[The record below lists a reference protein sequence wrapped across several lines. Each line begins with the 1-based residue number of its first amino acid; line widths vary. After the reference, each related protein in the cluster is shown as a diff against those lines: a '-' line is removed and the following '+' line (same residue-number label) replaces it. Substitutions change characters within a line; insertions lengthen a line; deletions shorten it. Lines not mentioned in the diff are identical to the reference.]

1 MIKRPKHPPGPSP
14 QGGAENVIPLRPRSQ
29 LEAASS
35 DWLAK
40 IERGLTAQ
48 ETAAFQK
55 WLAEDPECEK
65 AFFKLAE
72 LWDKMNSLSRLA
84 DLFPEPVQ
92 PQKSRQIVPIAMAA
106 TILLFAAATIW
117 TWLVPNPRADL
128 ESEPP
133 RVANES
139 VFETAIGAQSIVTL
153 PDGSVL
159 TLNTNSLVRSDFN
172 DARRLL
178 RLERGE
184 MHVQVAHDS
193 TRPFDVQVLGK
204 VVRAVGTAFNV
215 EITDDQ
221 QIQLVVTQGKVLVGI
236 VNPRRAPS
244 AAGRYS
250 MPDDSHVAV
259 VAGEQAVLGA
269 DTDRITPIKP
279 EEIEVK
285 LSWRNGNLIFR
296 GESLEEAIKEIERY
310 TPVEFVFLDEDLKKV
325 RVAGLFKAGDV
336 EGLLTT
342 LSTNFDIVYQR
353 VGDRR
358 ILLSAH

>member
-1 MIKRPKHPPGPSP
+1 MIKRPKHPADLSP
-14 QGGAENVIPLRPRSQ
+14 QDGAENVIPLRPRSQ
-29 LEAASS
+29 LDAACS

-40 IERGLTAQ
+40 VERGLTAQ
-48 ETAAFQK
+48 ETAAFQR
-55 WLAEDPECEK
+55 WLAEDPEHER

-72 LWDKMNSLSRLA
+72 LWDGMNSLSRLA
-84 DLFPEPVQ
+84 DLFPEPIL
-92 PQKSRQIVPIAMAA
+92 PQKPRRIAPIAMAA
-106 TILLFAAATIW
+106 TILLLAAGTIW
-117 TWLVPNPRADL
+117 AWFVPDQGVDV
-128 ESEPP
+128 ESQSA

-159 TLNTNSLVRSDFN
+159 TLNTDSRVRSDFN
-172 DARRLL
+172 DSHRTL

-184 MHVQVAHDS
+184 MHVQVAHDP
-193 TRPFDVQVLGK
+193 TRPFDVHVLGK

-221 QIQLVVTQGKVLVGI
+221 HIQLVVTQGKVLVGI
-236 VNPRRAPS
+236 VNPKRDTS
-244 AAGRYS
+244 EDGRYLT
-250 MPDDSHVAV
+250 PDDALVAV
-259 VAGEQAVLGA
+259 IAGEQAVLGT
-269 DTDRITPIKP
+269 DTDEITPIKP
-279 EEIEVK
+279 EEIEVT

-325 RVAGLFKAGDV
+325 RVVGLFKAGDV

-353 VGDRR
+353 VGDRQ